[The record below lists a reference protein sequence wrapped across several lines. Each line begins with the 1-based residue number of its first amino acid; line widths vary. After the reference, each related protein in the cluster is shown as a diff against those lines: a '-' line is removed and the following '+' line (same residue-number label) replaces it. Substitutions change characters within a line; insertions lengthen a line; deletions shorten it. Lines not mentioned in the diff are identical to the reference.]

1 MTAQREPEPPARPPR
16 TAESF
21 LAWLLP
27 REDRGPIIGDVAE
40 EFAARVHADG
50 VRAARR
56 WYWRHAVQS
65 SLPAANRR
73 WRHWQGSGRSQR
85 GQIMAKLGSLWLDV
99 KLGLRMLVKF
109 PGLTAVALLA
119 LALGIPAGV
128 APTHFANAWQAPP
141 PLEEGER
148 LQVLRNVDVDLGVVR
163 PTALY
168 DFIQWREALT
178 SYSAIG
184 AAIDGVYNVSD
195 GDGVTTPV
203 EGAEVTSAVFDA
215 LRVGPLMGRTLTAA
229 DDELGAPQVVV
240 IGHDVWEARFASDPD
255 VVGRVI
261 DVGGIQRTVVGVM
274 PEDFR
279 YP

>member
-1 MTAQREPEPPARPPR
+1 MSAPRTPRPPR
-16 TAESF
+16 LAESL
-21 LAWLLP
+21 LASLLP
-27 REDRGPIIGDVAE
+27 QEDRGPIMGDVAE
-40 EFAARVHADG
+40 EFAARVRADG

-56 WYWRHAVQS
+56 WYWQHAVQS

-195 GDGVTTPV
+195 GDGVTTH
-203 EGAEVTSAVFDA
+203 GSARSECTPDQHSHHHSRQADVDDHGLLPLRPRAAGDTGHLLENNARDA
-215 LRVGPLMGRTLTAA
+215 AQSDPSRC
-229 DDELGAPQVVV
+229 LGA
-240 IGHDVWEARFASDPD
+240 
-255 VVGRVI
+255 
-261 DVGGIQRTVVGVM
+261 
-274 PEDFR
+274 
-279 YP
+279 